1 MSTVPNVSANAAYSN
16 SVSYN
21 GTRAERQLVQTLGQQ
36 DFLKLL
42 ATQMST
48 QDPMKPMQDTS
59 FIAQMAQFSSLEQ
72 SQAMQQDIES
82 LQAGSLLGQ
91 RVVLQAGKDGTAQGV
106 VEAVKLVAGT
116 PKLIVGGKAYGMEQ
130 LLSVEYLSPQVNVS
144 ERP

>member
-1 MSTVPNVSANAAYSN
+1 MSTVSATNTNFSN
-16 SVSYN
+16 QTYQS
-21 GTRAERQLVQTLGQQ
+21 GTLPQRELVQTLGQQ

-48 QDPMKPMQDTS
+48 QDPLKPMEDTA

-72 SQAMQQDIES
+72 SKSMQQDIES

-91 RVVLQAGKDGTAQGV
+91 QVILQVDKDKTAQGV
-106 VEAVKLVAGT
+106 VEAVTIDAGT

-130 LLSVEYLSPQVNVS
+130 LLSVANPLPQTYAS

>member
-1 MSTVPNVSANAAYSN
+1 MSTVSAANTAFSN
-16 SVSYN
+16 RTYQSGN
-21 GTRAERQLVQTLGQQ
+21 LPQRELVQTLGQQ

-48 QDPMKPMQDTS
+48 QDPLKPMEDTA
-59 FIAQMAQFSSLEQ
+59 FIGQMAQFSSLEQ
-72 SQAMQQDIES
+72 SRSMQQDIES

-91 RVVLQAGKDGTAQGV
+91 QVILQVEKDKTAQGV
-106 VEAVKLVAGT
+106 VEAVKLDAGT

-130 LLSVEYLSPQVNVS
+130 LLSVANPPPQTYVS

>member
-1 MSTVPNVSANAAYSN
+1 MSTVSAANTAFSN
-16 SVSYN
+16 RTYQSGN
-21 GTRAERQLVQTLGQQ
+21 LPQRELVQTLGQQ

-48 QDPMKPMQDTS
+48 QDPLKPMEDTA
-59 FIAQMAQFSSLEQ
+59 FIGQMAQFSSLEQ
-72 SQAMQQDIES
+72 SKSMQQDIES

-91 RVVLQAGKDGTAQGV
+91 QVILQVEKDKTAQGV
-106 VEAVKLVAGT
+106 VEAVKLEAGT

-130 LLSVEYLSPQVNVS
+130 LLSVTNPPPQTYVS